1 MICLDGPVDSFAILD
16 HLPIALAVVD
26 ARSRDVLMLNHKF
39 VELSGYTE
47 TQIVNE
53 RDWFPLAYP
62 DARYREHV
70 AQEWRRRANSAWNHQ
85 CNVEPL
91 ESVVTCA
98 DGRVCSIRAHLAC
111 HHGMNIIT
119 LVDITDQKQLQGQ
132 LQQLASTDSLTGLSN
147 RRAFFAGMEQILALS
162 SRHLR
167 PVSIMLADID
177 HFKEVND
184 TYGHQAGDAV
194 LRHVAQL
201 IRQTLRA
208 SDMAA
213 RVGGEE
219 FALLLP
225 ETGRAGA
232 FSMADRLRRAI
243 AEDICV
249 HGDQPIPIT
258 ISFGLA
264 CLEAHDSGD
273 APSCDEFLRAADSAL
288 YASKRAGRN
297 RVSHQ
302 ELRIP

>member
-26 ARSRDVLMLNHKF
+26 ASSRDVLLLNKQF
-39 VELSGYTE
+39 IRMSGFTE
-47 TQIVNE
+47 AQIVNE
-53 RDWFPLAYP
+53 KDWFPLAYP
-62 DARYREHV
+62 DLRYREHIARQWHKRV
-70 AQEWRRRANSAWNHQ
+70 SSAWNHT
-85 CNVEPL
+85 CSVEPL
-91 ESVVTCA
+91 ESVAICA
-98 DGRVCSIRAHLAC
+98 DGSQRTLRAHLAC
-111 HHGMNIIT
+111 HHGLNIIT
-119 LVDITDQKQLQGQ
+119 LVDITDQKHLQGQ
-132 LQQLASTDSLTGLSN
+132 LLELASTDSLTGLSN
-147 RRAFFAGMEQILALS
+147 RRAFFASMEQILALS

-167 PVSIMLADID
+167 PVTIMLADID
-177 HFKEVND
+177 HFKDVND

-194 LRHVAQL
+194 LRHVADL
-201 IRQTLRA
+201 IRKTLRT
-208 SDMAA
+208 SDIAA

-232 FSMADRLRRAI
+232 FRMADRLRLAI
-243 AEDICV
+243 AGNTCI
-249 HGDQPIPIT
+249 HRNHAIPIT

-273 APSCDEFLRAADSAL
+273 APSCDEFLRAADAAL
-288 YASKRAGRN
+288 YESKRAGRN

>member
-1 MICLDGPVDSFAILD
+1 MICLDRPVDSLTILD
-16 HLPIALAVVD
+16 HLPIALAVLD
-26 ARSRDVLMLNHKF
+26 ASTRDVLLLNNKF
-39 VELSGYTE
+39 IELFGYDE
-47 TQIVNE
+47 SQIVNE
-53 RDWFPLAYP
+53 NDFWPLAFP
-62 DARYREHV
+62 EAHYRDYISR
-70 AQEWRRRANSAWNHQ
+70 EWHRRVSSAWNHQ
-85 CNVEPL
+85 CNVEPM
-91 ESVVTCA
+91 EAVATCSDGSVCT
-98 DGRVCSIRAHLAC
+98 IRAHLAC
-111 HHGMNIIT
+111 HHGLNIIT
-119 LVDITDQKQLQGQ
+119 LVDITDQKHLQGQ
-132 LQQLASTDSLTGLSN
+132 LQEQASTDSLTGLCN
-147 RRAFFAGMEQILALS
+147 RRAFFAGMEQVLALS

-177 HFKEVND
+177 HFKDVND
-184 TYGHQAGDAV
+184 TFGHQAGDAV

-201 IRQTLRA
+201 IRRTLRA

-232 FSMADRLRRAI
+232 FRMADRLRLAI
-243 AEDICV
+243 AEDICI
-249 HGDQPIPIT
+249 HGEQPIPIT

-264 CLEAHDSGD
+264 CLEAHHSGD

>member
-62 DARYREHV
+62 DARYREHI

-91 ESVVTCA
+91 ESVATCA

-177 HFKEVND
+177 HFKDVND

-201 IRQTLRA
+201 IRKTLRV

-213 RVGGEE
+213 RIGGEE

-225 ETGRAGA
+225 ETGRTGA
-232 FSMADRLRRAI
+232 FSMADRLRLAI
-243 AEDICV
+243 AENICI
-249 HGDQPIPIT
+249 HGDQPISIT

-273 APSCDEFLRAADSAL
+273 APSCDEFLRAADAAL